1 MQKIC
6 WILSVN
12 RDGAM
17 LYVGALQMEVLGS
30 FQTKSSKTSKPF
42 FNQPMKL
49 TLSVMMFFQRKY
61 QKLRSFC
68 TMKCSLPIFPK
79 KSPKLV
85 SRLLMW
91 ISLQK
96 IMNSLKKLWLLNL
109 HKNKNS
115 VCNGIRYKRCF

>member
-12 RDGAM
+12 RDGAT
-17 LYVGALQMEVLGS
+17 LFVGSPANGGPWL
-30 FQTKSSKTSKPF
+30 FQIKSSKTSKPF

-115 VCNGIRYKRCF
+115 VYNGIRYKRCF